1 VKNAFKKVYP
11 IISITVVVF
20 LAVTVLGETYV
31 VASPRI
37 EEQRVL
43 RKERMLKGIF
53 PEMTESTLEDDIY
66 RIYYDGDKIGFA
78 FLAEGRGFGGPITI
92 LVGLKDPETVRG
104 IGIVLH
110 TETPGLGAKITER
123 EFLDRFAGLNI
134 ADVAL
139 TRDDGRI
146 DAITAATVSAR
157 AVADTVRKAMEDRL
171 EERE

>member
-1 VKNAFKKVYP
+1 VKNAFKKAYP
-11 IISITVVVF
+11 IIAITLVVF
-20 LAVTVLGETYV
+20 LAVIFLGQTYA

-37 EEQRVL
+37 EYQRGL

-53 PEMTESTLEDDIY
+53 PEMTHSIPEDDIY
-66 RIYYDGDKIGFA
+66 RIYSDGDKIGYA
-78 FLAEGRGFGGPITI
+78 FTTEGRGFGGPIDI

-104 IGIVLH
+104 IGIVSH
-110 TETPGLGAKITER
+110 RETPGLGARITEK
-123 EFLDRFAGLNI
+123 EFLARFAGLNI

-146 DAITAATVSAR
+146 DGITAATISAR